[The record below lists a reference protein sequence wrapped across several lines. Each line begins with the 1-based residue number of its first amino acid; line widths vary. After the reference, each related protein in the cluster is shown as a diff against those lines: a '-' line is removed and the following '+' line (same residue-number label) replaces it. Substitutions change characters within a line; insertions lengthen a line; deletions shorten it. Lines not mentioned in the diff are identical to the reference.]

1 MVLACAVRPDETA
14 HGIPFKSANH
24 NNIEEAM
31 STPKKTAK
39 KTSSSKKVPTAKKAP
54 TTTTTAKKA
63 GPKKPPSIVA
73 IPFQLSYLDG
83 HDVEQVGDADVPY
96 KQTTWFAV
104 TMTAPIARRYLHV
117 VQVEE
122 GNAFVFYMIAD
133 RDAAEEGPKLRL
145 PLVGSFVRAMVE
157 GTFHVFGA
165 DKLLSRDEIE
175 RHIRG
180 HEPPPQLAKPP
191 YT

>member
-1 MVLACAVRPDETA
+1 
-14 HGIPFKSANH
+14 
-24 NNIEEAM
+24 M
-31 STPKKTAK
+31 STPKTTAK
-39 KTSSSKKVPTAKKAP
+39 KKSSSSKKVATAKKTP
-54 TTTTTAKKA
+54 TTAKKTPTTAKKA
-63 GPKKPPSIVA
+63 GPKTPPHIVA

-83 HDVEQVGDADVPY
+83 HHVEKMGDADVAY

-104 TMTAPIARRYLHV
+104 TITAPIGRRYLHV

-133 RDAAEEGPKLRL
+133 RDAAAEGATLRL
-145 PLVGSFVRAMVE
+145 PLVGSFVRALVE
-157 GTFHVFGA
+157 GTVHVFGA
-165 DKLLSRDEIE
+165 DKLLSRNDIE

>member
-1 MVLACAVRPDETA
+1 
-14 HGIPFKSANH
+14 
-24 NNIEEAM
+24 M
-31 STPKKTAK
+31 STPKTTAK
-39 KTSSSKKVPTAKKAP
+39 KTSSSKKTSAAKKAP
-54 TTTTTAKKA
+54 ATKKA
-63 GPKKPPSIVA
+63 APKKPLTIVA

-83 HDVEQVGDADVPY
+83 KNVEQVGDADVAY

-104 TMTAPIARRYLHV
+104 TITAPIARRYLHV

-133 RDAAEEGPKLRL
+133 RDAVEGSTKLRL
-145 PLVGSFVRAMVE
+145 PLVGSFVRAMAE

-165 DKLLSRDEIE
+165 DKLLSRDDIE